1 MYAPSH
7 FNESRTEVLHE
18 FIAQH
23 PLALLVGTCADG
35 LQANHLPLML
45 EPGNGGSGTLKGHIA
60 RGNAMWKEI
69 PAGSEVLAVF
79 QGPSQYISPN
89 WYPSKRE
96 HGRVVPT
103 WNYAVVHVH
112 GRIAWN
118 HDKASLHT
126 LVESL
131 TDRHESSQAAP
142 WHVGDAP
149 DDYIQQMLGAIVG
162 FEIEITRMT
171 GKWKLSQNRTP
182 TERAGVVQAL
192 SAQPDDASREMASL
206 IERAGKPNGA

>member
-18 FIAQH
+18 FLARH
-23 PLALLVGTCADG
+23 PLALLVATSANG
-35 LQANHLPLML
+35 LQANHVPLML
-45 EPGNGGSGTLKGHIA
+45 EPGNGGHGTLKGHIA
-60 RGNAMWKEI
+60 RGNSMWKDV
-69 PAGSEVLAVF
+69 PAGAEVLAVF

-112 GRIAWN
+112 GRITWIQ
-118 HDKASLHT
+118 DKAWLRT
-126 LVESL
+126 LVETL
-131 TDRHESSQAAP
+131 TDRHESGQAAP
-142 WHVGDAP
+142 WRVSDAP
-149 DDYIQQMLGAIVG
+149 DEYIQQMLGAIVG
-162 FEIEITRMT
+162 FEIAITRMT

-182 TERAGVVQAL
+182 AERAGVMAAL

-206 IERAGKPNGA
+206 IERAGKPNGG

>member
-7 FNESRTEVLHE
+7 FNESRSEVLHE

-23 PLALLVGTCADG
+23 PLALMVATSATG
-35 LQANHLPLML
+35 LQANHVPLMF
-45 EPGNGGSGTLKGHIA
+45 EPGNGGNGILKGHVA
-60 RGNAMWKEI
+60 RGNSMWKDV
-69 PAGSEVLAVF
+69 PSGSEVLAVF

-112 GRIAWN
+112 GSITWN
-118 HDKASLHT
+118 QDKAWLRT
-126 LVESL
+126 LVETL
-131 TDRHESSQAAP
+131 TARHESGQAAP
-142 WHVGDAP
+142 WRVSDAP
-149 DDYIQQMLGAIVG
+149 QEYIQQMLAAIVG
-162 FEIEITRMT
+162 FEIAITRMT

-182 TERAGVVQAL
+182 AERAGVVAAL
-192 SAQPDDASREMASL
+192 SALPDDASREMAAL
-206 IERAGKPNGA
+206 VERAGKPDGG